1 MMIIVR
7 ADFRSKSKYGRTVDE
22 FEIVV
27 FSTNTNCVCEQVAF
41 VPRNLD
47 IVKMKVTNQLSHE
60 LNILHHS
67 YTHRFVW
74 ELEAN
79 HFGKISRHLDVVF
92 D

>member
-7 ADFRSKSKYGRTVDE
+7 ANFRSRSKYERTIDE
-22 FEIVV
+22 FEFVIL
-27 FSTNTNCVCEQVAF
+27 STNTNRVCEQVAF

-47 IVKMKVTNQLSHE
+47 IMKVTNQLSHE
-60 LNILHHS
+60 FNTLHHS

-79 HFGKISRHLDVVF
+79 HFGKISRHLIVVL